1 MDIKSIEYMGNIKEK
16 ITRTANCTVSLPT
29 VPETDKD
36 SFSYFTR
43 FYDRMRELCM
53 SFAES
58 DRVRVRNYKCSYE
71 ACLEGDTII
80 IEITLSA
87 RIKERSSPPVTVKRK
102 LLDKWTHGILVSHSS
117 ANPDTSQ

>member
-1 MDIKSIEYMGNIKEK
+1 MDIISIEEK
-16 ITRTANCTVSLPT
+16 ITRGANYTVSLPSL
-29 VPETDKD
+29 TDQD
-36 SFSYFTR
+36 ESTSYFTR
-43 FYDRMRELCM
+43 FYDRLRGLCE

-71 ACLEGDTII
+71 VCSEGDTII